1 MRRIDARLIIGL
13 LLIAGGVVYLLQNLG
28 FITWGSAVWAAA
40 FLIGAVAFLVMFV
53 RDRAAW
59 WAIIPGL
66 TLLGLGG
73 NMALEL
79 VNPAAEETWG
89 GSLFLGSLGLAFLI
103 IYLRDRGQW
112 WAIIPGGVLVS
123 LAVVSGLDNL
133 NLPIETGGIFF
144 LGLGQTFLLVA
155 LLPTS
160 GASMRWAF
168 FPAAALLAM
177 GILIA
182 VGFERAI
189 NYLWPLALILG
200 GLFLLVR
207 AARRPA

>member
-79 VNPAAEETWG
+79 VNPAAEKTWG
-89 GSLFLGSLGLAFLI
+89 GSLFLGSIGLAFLI

-112 WAIIPGGVLVS
+112 WA
-123 LAVVSGLDNL
+123 
-133 NLPIETGGIFF
+133 
-144 LGLGQTFLLVA
+144 
-155 LLPTS
+155 
-160 GASMRWAF
+160 
-168 FPAAALLAM
+168 
-177 GILIA
+177 
-182 VGFERAI
+182 
-189 NYLWPLALILG
+189 
-200 GLFLLVR
+200 
-207 AARRPA
+207 